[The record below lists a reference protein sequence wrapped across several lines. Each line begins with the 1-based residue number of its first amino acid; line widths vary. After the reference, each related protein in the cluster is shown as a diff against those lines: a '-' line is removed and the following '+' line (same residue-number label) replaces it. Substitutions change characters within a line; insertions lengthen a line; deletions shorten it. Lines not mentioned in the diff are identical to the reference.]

1 MNAVPTYSI
10 HDIVLRIILAGI
22 LAGAIGLERELRS
35 KEAGL
40 RTHFLVG
47 VGSALIMIVSQYGF
61 ADVLRYNNISLDP
74 SRIAAQVVSG
84 IGFLGAGTIII
95 EKKMVRGLTTAAGIW
110 VVAAI
115 GLAAGS
121 GLYLI
126 AILGT
131 VAVLVG
137 LEFFQ
142 RIFKLSSHKVIEMNI
157 KVKSK
162 PGNEIME
169 ILNKNANYILSYK
182 IDKEYLDEIKI
193 YHISSKFRCK
203 ASVKIMELVNE
214 IEELGGV
221 IGVNVENY

>member
-1 MNAVPTYSI
+1 MNAVPNYNI
-10 HDIVLRIILAGI
+10 HDIVLRIVLAGI

-95 EKKMVRGLTTAAGIW
+95 ERKIVRGLTTAAGIW

-115 GLAAGS
+115 GLASGS
-121 GLYLI
+121 GLYMI

-131 VAVLVG
+131 IAVLVG

-142 RIFKLSSHKVIEMNI
+142 RIFKLSSHKVVEMNI
-157 KVKSK
+157 KVQSK
-162 PGNEIME
+162 PKNEIMD
-169 ILNKNANYILSYK
+169 ILGKNSNYILSYK
-182 IDKEYLDEIKI
+182 IEKEALDEINI

-203 ASVKIMELVNE
+203 NNVKIMELVNE
-214 IEELGGV
+214 IKDLSGV
-221 IGVNVENY
+221 VCVNVENY

>member
-10 HDIVLRIILAGI
+10 HDIILRIFLAGI

-61 ADVLRYNNISLDP
+61 ADVIRYNNISLDP

-142 RIFKLSSHKVIEMNI
+142 RIFKLNSHKVVEMNI
-157 KVKSK
+157 KVHSK
-162 PGNEIME
+162 PKNEIMD
-169 ILNKNANYILSYK
+169 ILNKNSNYILSYK
-182 IDKEYLDEIKI
+182 IEKESLDEINI

-203 ASVKIMELVNE
+203 TNLRVMDMVNE

-221 IGVNVENY
+221 ISVNVENY

>member
-1 MNAVPTYSI
+1 MNAVPTYNI
-10 HDIVLRIILAGI
+10 HDIVLRIVLAGI

-84 IGFLGAGTIII
+84 IG
-95 EKKMVRGLTTAAGIW
+95 LTTAAGIW

-115 GLAAGS
+115 GLASGS
-121 GLYLI
+121 GLYMI

-131 VAVLVG
+131 IAVLVG

-142 RIFKLSSHKVIEMNI
+142 RIFKLSSHKVVEMNI
-157 KVKSK
+157 KVQSK
-162 PGNEIME
+162 PRNEIMD
-169 ILNKNANYILSYK
+169 ILGNNSNYILSYK
-182 IDKEYLDEIKI
+182 IEKEALDEINI

-203 ASVKIMELVNE
+203 NNVKIMELVNE
-214 IEELGGV
+214 IKDLSGV
-221 IGVNVENY
+221 VCVNVENY

>member
-1 MNAVPTYSI
+1 MNAVPTYDL
-10 HDIVLRIILAGI
+10 HDIVIRIILAGV

-61 ADVLRYNNISLDP
+61 SDVLRYDNISLDP

-95 EKKMVRGLTTAAGIW
+95 ERKMVRGLTTAAGIW

-115 GLAAGS
+115 GLASGA
-121 GLYLI
+121 GLYTI

-131 VAVLVG
+131 IAVLVG
-137 LEFFQ
+137 LEIFQ
-142 RIFKLSSHKVIEMNI
+142 RIFKLSSHKVVEMNI
-157 KVKSK
+157 RVQSK
-162 PGNEIME
+162 PRNEIME
-169 ILNKNANYILSYK
+169 ILNKNANYILSYR
-182 IDKEYLDEIKI
+182 IEKEHMDEMNI
-193 YHISSKFRCK
+193 YNISSKFRCK
-203 ASVKIMELVNE
+203 SNLKIVNMVNE
-214 IEELGGV
+214 IEELAGV
-221 IGVNVENY
+221 ISVNIENY

>member
-1 MNAVPTYSI
+1 MNMVPTYNL
-10 HDIVLRIILAGI
+10 HDIVLRIVLAGV

-95 EKKMVRGLTTAAGIW
+95 ERKMVRGLTTAAGIW

-115 GLAAGS
+115 GLASGA
-121 GLYLI
+121 GLYMI

-131 VAVLVG
+131 IAVLVG

-142 RIFKLSSHKVIEMNI
+142 RIFKLNSHKVVEMN
-157 KVKSK
+157 VRVEEK
-162 PGNEIME
+162 PKNEIMD
-169 ILNKNANYILSYK
+169 ILNKNSNYILNYK
-182 IDKEYLDEIKI
+182 IEKEHIDGVSI
-193 YHISSKFRCK
+193 YNISSKFRCK
-203 ASVKIMELVNE
+203 SNLKIVDMVNE
-214 IEELGGV
+214 IEELVGV
-221 IGVNVENY
+221 ISVNIENY

>member
-1 MNAVPTYSI
+1 MNAVPTYAL
-10 HDIVLRIILAGI
+10 HDIVIRIILAGV

-61 ADVLRYNNISLDP
+61 SDVLRYDNISLDP

-95 EKKMVRGLTTAAGIW
+95 ERKMVRGLTTAAGIW

-115 GLAAGS
+115 GLASGA
-121 GLYLI
+121 GLYTI

-131 VAVLVG
+131 IAVLVG
-137 LEFFQ
+137 LEIFQ
-142 RIFKLSSHKVIEMNI
+142 RIFKLSSHKVVEMNI
-157 KVKSK
+157 RVQSK
-162 PGNEIME
+162 PRNEIME
-169 ILNKNANYILSYK
+169 ILNKNANYILSYR
-182 IDKEYLDEIKI
+182 IEKEHMDEMNI
-193 YHISSKFRCK
+193 YNISSKFRCK
-203 ASVKIMELVNE
+203 SNLKIVNMVNE
-214 IEELGGV
+214 IEELAGV
-221 IGVNVENY
+221 ISVNIENY